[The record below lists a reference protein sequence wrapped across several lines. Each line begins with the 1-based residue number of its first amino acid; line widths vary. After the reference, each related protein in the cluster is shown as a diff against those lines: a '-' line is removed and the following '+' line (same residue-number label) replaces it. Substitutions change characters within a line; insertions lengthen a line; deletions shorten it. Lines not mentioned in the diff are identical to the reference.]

1 MSTVQQ
7 AYSRARAFLCIA
19 LAAAVVACTSNPLA
33 VAQTPEQK
41 YAAVKL
47 TYDALLTPAQAFV
60 SDTTIPADT
69 RRAVQA
75 AVAKSGDLYRSLNT
89 AYVDYV
95 AAKAQL
101 AAGTT
106 SADKL
111 NIASANLANWEQQ
124 LEGAVGGLASL
135 IAKH

>member
-1 MSTVQQ
+1 MLV
-7 AYSRARAFLCIA
+7 AAARARTFLL
-19 LAAAVVACTSNPLA
+19 LATTLLVVACQVSNPLA

-47 TYDALLTPAQAFV
+47 TYDALLTPAQTFV
-60 SDTTIPADT
+60 ADPAIPADA

-75 AVAKSGDLYRSLNT
+75 AVGKSGELYRSLNG
-89 AYVDYV
+89 AYVDYI

-101 AAGTT
+101 AAGATT
-106 SADKL
+106 ADKL
-111 NIASANLANWEQQ
+111 NIASANLAQWEQQ
-124 LEGAVGGLASL
+124 LEAALGPLASL